1 MRNSML
7 ITIAICTWNRC
18 ALLHQ
23 ALEQMTRLQIPPGI
37 EWELLVVNN
46 NCTDATDEVIAA
58 YSTTLPI
65 QRVVEPNPGLSNAR
79 NAAVREARGKYIL
92 WTDGDVL
99 VDKNWVVSYV
109 AAFERWPEAAFF
121 GGVVRPWFVVP
132 PPAWLRRAWPR
143 VAIAYATRDLGANP
157 FRLDG

>member
-65 QRVVEPNPGLSNAR
+65 QRVFEPNPGLSNAR
-79 NAAVREARGKYIL
+79 NAAVREARGEYIL
-92 WTDGDVL
+92 WSDDDVV
-99 VDKNWVVSYV
+99 VDEHWLAAYV
-109 AAFERWPEAAFF
+109 RAFHTRSEGVFF
-121 GGVVRPWFVVP
+121 GGPVRPWFSVP
-132 PPAWLRRAWPR
+132 PPAWLRRA
-143 VAIAYATRDLGANP
+143 
-157 FRLDG
+157 